1 MSTLQNKDQSS
12 FPLYK
17 VRMTCSDFHCRYYS
31 SDVMAKL
38 IGWNIT
44 WQRCRQYRYQIWQNK
59 NRIQTIQGALPSP
72 SDFPMLSLNQPYL
85 NPEGTLIILR
95 SIQAISDLILLSHL
109 SVNAVLC
116 YHSCALIFL
125 PSYRGFLELVTAFQ
139 HHCLLCW
146 HQLLLKHWI
155 LWSKNQVIQR

>member
-1 MSTLQNKDQSS
+1 MH
-12 FPLYK
+12 FPFRHK
-17 VRMTCSDFHCRYYS
+17 VRMTCCDLHCPYFS
-31 SDVMAKL
+31 SEVMAKL

-44 WQRCRQYRYQIWQNK
+44 WQPNISKLEQ
-59 NRIQTIQGALPSP
+59 
-72 SDFPMLSLNQPYL
+72 
-85 NPEGTLIILR
+85 NPEYSGCPPISIRPPHLVAKSTLSEARVYTNNIESNPGHIC
-95 SIQAISDLILLSHL
+95 DLIPQSHL

-125 PSYRGFLELVTAFQ
+125 PSYRGFLERVTAFQ

-155 LWSKNQVIQR
+155 LWSKNQVIQKQWLFYTAIH